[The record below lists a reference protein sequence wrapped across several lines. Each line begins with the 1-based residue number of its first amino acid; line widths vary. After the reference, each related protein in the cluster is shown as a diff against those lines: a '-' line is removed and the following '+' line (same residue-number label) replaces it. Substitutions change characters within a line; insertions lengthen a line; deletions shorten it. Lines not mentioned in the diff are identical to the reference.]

1 MDFLLECGIDN
12 ETLTKI
18 RLNNSSQLII
28 DAEWNIERVVN
39 TINYLRKIGINVIDK
54 ILINR
59 FDIILRGEDS
69 LRESFNK
76 TNQSKLIQMINK
88 DIKYLYY
95 LDLY

>member
-1 MDFLLECGIDN
+1 MNFLLDCGIDS
-12 ETLTKI
+12 ETLAKI
-18 RLNNSSQLII
+18 RLNNSHQLVL
-28 DAEWNIERVVN
+28 DAEWNIERVIGS
-39 TINYLRKIGINVIDK
+39 INYLKKIGINVLDK

-59 FDIILRGEDS
+59 FDIVLRGEEN

-76 TNQSKLIQMINK
+76 TSQERLVRMINK